1 MNLVLER
8 ESITPTSFGNLVAI
22 PHPMVPVTKETFWTV
37 CTLKNPIHWHE
48 QQMVQFV
55 CLLNIKEDTQT
66 DLDGMYKKLISIIEN
81 RSVVQKIIKSKSVD
95 ELIELLK

>member
-1 MNLVLER
+1 
-8 ESITPTSFGNLVAI
+8 
-22 PHPMVPVTKETFWTV
+22 
-37 CTLKNPIHWHE
+37 
-48 QQMVQFV
+48 MVQFV